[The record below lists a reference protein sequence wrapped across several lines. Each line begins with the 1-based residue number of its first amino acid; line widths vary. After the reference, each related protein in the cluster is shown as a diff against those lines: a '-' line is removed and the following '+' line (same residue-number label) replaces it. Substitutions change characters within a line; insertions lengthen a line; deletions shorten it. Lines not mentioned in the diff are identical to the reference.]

1 MTIMKTVKRT
11 NSRIKP
17 LLQTT
22 ILGTRLGFYRIV
34 DRAYVSAVLVV
45 NLDNPEII
53 GTKRVVSVNVE
64 QYGQKHVIEVS
75 KGYRSPEKLKRKD
88 TDEAQAE
95 CLADLIRIGMGAS
108 LRGIKYKS
116 LVEEC
121 KRNAVEA
128 AKRFKS

>member
-1 MTIMKTVKRT
+1 MKTVKRT
-11 NSRIKP
+11 DSRIKP
-17 LLQTT
+17 LLQTK

-45 NLDNPEII
+45 NLDNPGAI
-53 GTKRVVSVNVE
+53 GTNRVVHVTVE
-64 QYGQKHVIEVS
+64 EYGQEHVVEVS
-75 KGYRSPEKLKRKD
+75 KGYRKAEKLKRRDK
-88 TDEAQAE
+88 DEAQAE

-108 LRGIKYKS
+108 TRRIRYRS

-128 AKRFKS
+128 AKCFKP